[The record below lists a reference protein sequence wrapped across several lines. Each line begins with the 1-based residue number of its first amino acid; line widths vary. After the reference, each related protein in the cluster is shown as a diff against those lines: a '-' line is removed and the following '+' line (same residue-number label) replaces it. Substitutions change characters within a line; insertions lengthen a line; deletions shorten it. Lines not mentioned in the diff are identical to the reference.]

1 MADEIPIVFHRAS
14 NYDYHFIIKELA
26 NEFEGQFER
35 IRENKEKHKN
45 FCLAIK
51 TKIIKI
57 DKDGNETVE
66 SISYKIKFS
75 ESARLMASSLSN
87 LANNLTEGIHE
98 IKCKGCG
105 SFLEYKC
112 VKGNLII
119 YKCLSC
125 NKCYSK
131 KFNEELKRNSRK
143 LLSFLIMIS
152 INLFC
157 C

>member
-1 MADEIPIVFHRAS
+1 MQDI
-14 NYDYHFIIKELA
+14 
-26 NEFEGQFER
+26 
-35 IRENKEKHKN
+35 
-45 FCLAIK
+45 
-51 TKIIKI
+51 
-57 DKDGNETVE
+57 
-66 SISYKIKFS
+66 
-75 ESARLMASSLSN
+75 
-87 LANNLTEGIHE
+87 ANNLAEGIHE

-105 SFLEYKC
+105 SFLEYKR

-131 KFNEELKRNSRK
+131 KLNEELKRNSRK